1 MFTYTGYMQNY
12 TVPRNC
18 SRLLVKVWGAG
29 GAGGAVKG
37 QTAPMYGFAG
47 GSGGFTSCNV
57 SVTPGQVLGVLVGGG
72 GT

>member
-1 MFTYTGYMQNY
+1 MHCACWLWD
-12 TVPRNC
+12 C

-29 GAGGAVKG
+29 GAGGAIKV
-37 QTAPMYGFAG
+37 ASDMYGFAG

-57 SVTPGQVLGVLVGGG
+57 SMTPGQVLGVLVRGG